1 MTNGRLKGLYITVF
15 ATTLFIAAFHTLYM
29 LGKSNFE
36 LAWIGAVISL
46 IPASG
51 LFMWLMI
58 ANVVRTSPNLT
69 GILTATYTGAAI
81 SSFAWATAGP
91 DALNPGLAFSYA
103 AGPGAAGFTIY
114 VFWYS
119 RFGRGENSI
128 LKIGQSLPEFSLEDI
143 DGNEVVS
150 RSFRGKPALF
160 LFYRGN
166 WCPLCM
172 AQIKEVAERYR
183 ELTEN
188 GVEVI
193 LVSPQSHDNT
203 RSLANRY
210 LVPFHFMVDVDN
222 RAAKMLDILNVAGT
236 PLGVGVLGYEEDTV
250 LPTVIMTNAS
260 GEIIYAD
267 LTDNYRIR
275 PEPDVFI
282 EIMRD
287 KGGIAV

>member
-1 MTNGRLKGLYITVF
+1 MTNGRLKGIYITVF
-15 ATTLFIAAFHTLYM
+15 ATALFIAAFHTLYM

-36 LAWIGAVISL
+36 LAWIGAATSL
-46 IPASG
+46 IPATG

-69 GILTATYTGAAI
+69 GILIATYTGAAI
-81 SSFAWATAGP
+81 SLIAWAIADP
-91 DALNPGLAFSYA
+91 EALNPGLAFFYA
-103 AGPGAAGFTIY
+103 AGPGATGFTIY

-119 RFGRGENSI
+119 RFGRGENNI
-128 LKIGQSLPEFSLEDI
+128 LEVGKSLPEFSLEDI
-143 DGNEVVS
+143 EGNEVIS
-150 RSFRGKPALF
+150 KSFRGKSALF
-160 LFYRGN
+160 MFYRGN